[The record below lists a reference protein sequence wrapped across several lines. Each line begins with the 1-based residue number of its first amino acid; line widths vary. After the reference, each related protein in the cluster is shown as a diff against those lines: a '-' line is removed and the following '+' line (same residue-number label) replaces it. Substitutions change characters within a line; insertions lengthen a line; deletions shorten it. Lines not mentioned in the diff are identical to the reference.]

1 MIVYAAAGDTW
12 GIPGPVFLLAFAAGA
27 VILTAWGLFHRA
39 RVFRGA
45 AKVQLSQLGP
55 QQVAYLNGG
64 DRLAVYSSLGAL
76 RGAGVVGVA
85 PDNTLAPTAPMP
97 AGVTPLDQAIYNAAG
112 KRLRARHLVQDPW
125 VRGALDQ
132 LRDQLERA
140 GLVPTADDRRA
151 ARFGGSL
158 LLLLLLAGVA
168 RIVAGLGNEKPVG
181 GLAWICVAV
190 FIAAFLLRRGG
201 PRRTAA
207 AGRALAELR
216 RLNTHLAPASRPAVA
231 TYGAAGAAMG
241 VALFGVGSLW
251 AMDPAFAAEAE
262 IERQASFGGL
272 SGSSSACGGGGGAG
286 GGDGGG
292 GSGGGGGCGGGGGGC
307 GG

>member
-1 MIVYAAAGDTW
+1 MNVYAAAGDTW
-12 GIPGPVFLLAFAAGA
+12 GIPGPVFLFAFAAGA
-27 VILTAWGLFHRA
+27 VTLVVWGLIHRA

-45 AKVQLSQLGP
+45 TTVHLSQLGP

-64 DRLAVYSSLGAL
+64 DRLAVYSSLSAL

-85 PDNTLAPTAPMP
+85 PDNTLTPTAPMP

-112 KRLRARHLVQDPW
+112 KRLRARHLVADQW

-151 ARFGGSL
+151 ARLGGSL
-158 LLLLLLAGVA
+158 LLPLLLVGVV
-168 RIVAGLGNEKPVG
+168 RIAAGLANERPVG
-181 GLAWICVAV
+181 GLTWICVGVLVAGL
-190 FIAAFLLRRGG
+190 LLRRGG
-201 PRRTAA
+201 PRRTSAA
-207 AGRALAELR
+207 RRALAELR
-216 RLNTHLAPASRPAVA
+216 RRNIHLAPASRPAVA
-231 TYGAAGAAMG
+231 TYGATGAAMG

-262 IERQASFGGL
+262 IERQTSFGGSSS
-272 SGSSSACGGGGGAG
+272 SGSGCGGGGG
-286 GGDGGG
+286 GGDGG
-292 GSGGGGGCGGGGGGC
+292 GGGGGCGGGGC